1 MAELAL
7 NEQFLRGNTC
17 FGCGLENPE
26 GLRIHIYRDGE
37 KANRLVG
44 TFRPRSTS
52 TGFPNIVHGGAQFTA
67 LDCMAGWVMFI
78 LRNPGRAVP
87 LTTSATM
94 RFKKAAVLGEELKL
108 SAEVMR
114 EALTPRDPVA
124 IRAEIRSSA
133 GELLSEADFE
143 YVMMPEEKFRKLVNI
158 SALPD
163 GYRRHFGDL

>member
-26 GLRIHIYRDGE
+26 GLRIRIYRDGE

-44 TFRPRSTS
+44 TFHPRPTS
-52 TGFPNIVHGGAQFTA
+52 TGFPNIVHGGAQFTV

-78 LRNPGRAVP
+78 LRNPGRSVP

-94 RFKKAAVLGEELKL
+94 RFKRAAVLGEELRL
-108 SAEVMR
+108 SAEVVR
-114 EALTPRDPVA
+114 EPASPREPVG
-124 IRAEIRSSA
+124 IRAEIRNGA

-143 YVMMPEEKFRKLVNI
+143 YVMLPEEKFKKLVNI
-158 SALPD
+158 EALPE
-163 GYRRHFGDL
+163 GYRRHFGES